1 MSLLMQECDTLTEND
16 WSPPGGSP
24 ATSLVGSG
32 RACARCRAP
41 LGRLVNR
48 GAPCRACRLL
58 VCRACRHYL
67 ERSPDWVCSVCHKH
81 MEIQAATGEWMNEY
95 VRRPSR
101 RRDNRVYVPP
111 ADVVKRSIR
120 RSWTISNP
128 SSRWSATR
136 DSPEL
141 RAYNSLPRHQEC
153 CYTSLNHVPRDK
165 SPSYPRDES
174 GPCGS
179 PRSRDSQQS
188 QSQKYSLPDDE
199 DTTDRSPT
207 RSPPVADV
215 EDRPA
220 AAATTSETAEQ
231 SPPAGTFRD
240 RMSNSPAL
248 SARVRRQQYF
258 SSRSD
263 DDAEFQSRYLQ
274 NHVLKHHRADVGRQK
289 SDDYVAGSAPE
300 DKSSS
305 PGSSPSV
312 QESRL
317 AAVRDLRDVTSSS
330 TSHSSREVSPL
341 TRRHQSFDVVDRPQS
356 RTVSLLQHRHSS
368 VDRGGE
374 AAAPASPHRRYFL
387 VGQDAPASAAH
398 SRHSLLGRE
407 SVLPPPPHRR
417 PLLTRDYVSSTLEY
431 SGNSDSGGE
440 IVATPPPHGRRYGG
454 ARDDT
459 SSLSSHKADGSPVH
473 ASSGDDFDVEPISGT
488 VFRKVTV
495 KKRRQETRRVLDNG
509 RFSRRSSSRVVESVR
524 VTEVS
529 SDYCGVG
536 RYHHR
541 HHQHHHHHH
550 HHEPLLLAPPDVDDY
565 KLVFISSDSSS
576 SKEDDDEEEEEDAAD
591 EDTESSS
598 SAGCDWDYFE
608 QGCCGER
615 AVEEVT
621 LCDQHCAPPEPAAA
635 RAPASP
641 RCAACGSA
649 TVLPVPVPIPVPVP
663 FPVPFWSPAH
673 HHHFM
678 QDAALGVSELISPL
692 ISAAA
697 GSTVVAVT
705 STGAVVQCPPAV
717 VDVSGA
723 SPQRALAAV
732 PACEIFIRHERAHDE
747 LPATVAEIISA
758 PADRPRRDRV
768 SLSEG
773 DSADKARADSTD
785 DAVRTVT
792 RESPP
797 PRRV

>member
-1 MSLLMQECDTLTEND
+1 MHECDTLAKND
-16 WSPPGGSP
+16 WSRNAGCRRLKAELQQLRRRGALRAGEAASESGAAAPGGSP

-136 DSPEL
+136 GSPEL

-174 GPCGS
+174 GACGS

-199 DTTDRSPT
+199 DTTERSPT
-207 RSPPVADV
+207 RSPPAADL

-220 AAATTSETAEQ
+220 AVATTTTSQTAEQ

-274 NHVLKHHRADVGRQK
+274 NHVLKQHRADVGRQK

-387 VGQDAPASAAH
+387 VGQDAPH
-398 SRHSLLGRE
+398 SRHSLLG
-407 SVLPPPPHRR
+407 
-417 PLLTRDYVSSTLEY
+417 DYVSSTLEY

-509 RFSRRSSSRVVESVR
+509 LSENEILELLKVIDPNM
-524 VTEVS
+524 
-529 SDYCGVG
+529 SDA
-536 RYHHR
+536 
-541 HHQHHHHHH
+541 
-550 HHEPLLLAPPDVDDY
+550 EWSED
-565 KLVFISSDSSS
+565 
-576 SKEDDDEEEEEDAAD
+576 EDDADLTVQAVAFAAD
-591 EDTESSS
+591 EAKWTS
-598 SAGCDWDYFE
+598 
-608 QGCCGER
+608 R
-615 AVEEVT
+615 
-621 LCDQHCAPPEPAAA
+621 
-635 RAPASP
+635 
-641 RCAACGSA
+641 
-649 TVLPVPVPIPVPVP
+649 II
-663 FPVPFWSPAH
+663 
-673 HHHFM
+673 HHF
-678 QDAALGVSELISPL
+678 
-692 ISAAA
+692 
-697 GSTVVAVT
+697 
-705 STGAVVQCPPAV
+705 
-717 VDVSGA
+717 VDIA
-723 SPQRALAAV
+723 IAAV
-732 PACEIFIRHERAHDE
+732 QKECYPH
-747 LPATVAEIISA
+747 
-758 PADRPRRDRV
+758 
-768 SLSEG
+768 
-773 DSADKARADSTD
+773 
-785 DAVRTVT
+785 
-792 RESPP
+792 
-797 PRRV
+797 